1 MGKITLLQLDN
12 VEYEDAADIERLI
25 KFHRDML
32 SEAVDDLK
40 NPKTDAIISAVA
52 YNIAHLMRE
61 LQRLKRQRTKLLVL
75 PGGKKD

>member
-12 VEYEDAADIERLI
+12 TEYEDAADLERLI

-32 SEAVDDLK
+32 SKAIDDLK

-52 YNIAHLMRE
+52 YNLVHLMRE
-61 LQRLKRQRTKLLVL
+61 LQKNKRQRAKLLVL
-75 PGGKKD
+75 DGGKKD